1 MEILK
6 FPVGQLQTNCYILF
20 NPETL
25 ECVIIDPADAGNFIT
40 AKILELNLF
49 PKAILLTHGHFDHV
63 LAVAELKFSFN
74 IPFLMHRKDTFLLKR
89 TSETSKYFTG
99 VSADPQPNPDN
110 YFSDK
115 KILKYAGLNL
125 KVIETPG
132 HTPGSVCFYKK
143 PYLFSGDTIFKDGIG
158 RTDFSYA
165 SEEKLK
171 ESIKKLKKLPS
182 GTIVYP
188 GHGKETIIGKV

>member
-6 FPVGQLQTNCYILF
+6 FPVGQLQTNCYIPF
-20 NPETL
+20 NSETRK
-25 ECVIIDPADAGNFIT
+25 CVIIDPADAGDFIT
-40 AKILELNLF
+40 SKILELNLS

-74 IPFLMHRKDTFLLKR
+74 IPFLMHRKDFFLLKR
-89 TSETSKYFTG
+89 TCQTSKYFTG
-99 VSADPQPNPDN
+99 IHSDIQPDPDN
-110 YFSDK
+110 FFVDNE
-115 KILKYAGLNL
+115 ILKYAKLNL

-143 PYLFSGDTIFKDGIG
+143 PHLFSGDTIFKDGVG

-165 SEEKLK
+165 SEKDLNN
-171 ESIKKLKKLPS
+171 SIKTLKKLPEN
-182 GTIVYP
+182 TIVYS
-188 GHGKETIIGKV
+188 GHGEETTIGKI